1 MAKLFL
7 LFLQVTRSNR
17 PSLVFSPY
25 EYPKVE
31 SAPTTGE
38 IGKGRQNP
46 KEKGKKK
53 KKIQKQKQ
61 NQKKEKEKEK

>member
-1 MAKLFL
+1 MAKLFP
-7 LFLQVTRSNR
+7 LFLQGTRSNR

-31 SAPTTGE
+31 SAPPP
-38 IGKGRQNP
+38 GKLV
-46 KEKGKKK
+46 KEDRTQKKKEK

-61 NQKKEKEKEK
+61 NQKKEKEK

>member
-7 LFLQVTRSNR
+7 LFLQGTRSNR

-25 EYPKVE
+25 EFPKVE

-38 IGKGRQNP
+38 IGKRRQNP
-46 KEKGKKK
+46 KEKEKE

-61 NQKKEKEKEK
+61 NQKKEKEK